1 MVAPPHVARDRLA
14 LRLRERCEH
23 CRHHFA
29 GHFRGV
35 DVFLLKVY
43 ADAEQFQLPNQFQ
56 AFFGVACEAGDG
68 FYQDAVDLSFSAVRQ
83 EPLKVLAFL
92 CGSTRNAPI
101 CINIDYLPILFA
113 GNQVGIVLA
122 LRIEGVDLVIR
133 CGADT
138 SVSGYAQLDFLRLFL
153 SVDYDDSL
161 LATA

>member
-1 MVAPPHVARDRLA
+1 M
-14 LRLRERCEH
+14 
-23 CRHHFA
+23 
-29 GHFRGV
+29 
-35 DVFLLKVY
+35 
-43 ADAEQFQLPNQFQ
+43 
-56 AFFGVACEAGDG
+56 
-68 FYQDAVDLSFSAVRQ
+68 
-83 EPLKVLAFL
+83 FL